1 MRAASARSF
10 NVPFRAIRYPER
22 MPRYLIT
29 ALLACAAA
37 PAWADDVVD
46 PLGEQRWL
54 FAIGGF
60 RSDFDTNIRVDSSEL
75 GQGTEFGFERDLGLD
90 ATDSLARYEAAV
102 RIGDRHRL
110 SLTYFDATREK
121 SARIE
126 RRIEFGDLVYDVDL
140 RLRGSFDARVA
151 EILYHYAFWRSER
164 VRAEALF
171 GVHELTLRAR
181 LAAELA
187 GTGEAGVGV
196 AKASGP
202 LPVIGTSV
210 FWQLSKNWRF
220 DFHAQALDAEFGDFD
235 GRVLDLRTGF
245 AFRPTDHFEV
255 GLYYNRFQLDLD
267 IEKSRWT
274 GTLDFDYHGPQ
285 LNLAARF

>member
-1 MRAASARSF
+1 MLATMSRS
-10 NVPFRAIRYPER
+10 I
-22 MPRYLIT
+22 
-29 ALLACAAA
+29 ALVFLVATAA
-37 PAWADDVVD
+37 PAWAGDVVD
-46 PLGEQRWL
+46 PLGEQRFML
-54 FAIGGF
+54 SIGGF
-60 RSDFDTNIRVDSSEL
+60 HSDFDTTIRVDSREL

-90 ATDSLARYEAAV
+90 STDSLVRFDAAA

-110 SLTYFDATREK
+110 SLTYFDATRSE
-121 SARIE
+121 SSRIE

-140 RLRGSFDARVA
+140 RLRGEFSARVA

-187 GTGEAGVGV
+187 GTGEAAVGI

-202 LPVIGTSV
+202 LPVVGTSV
-210 FWQLSKNWRF
+210 FWQLSKRWRY
-220 DFHAQALDAEFGDFD
+220 DLHLQALDAEFNDFD

-245 AFRPTDHFEV
+245 AFRPTDNFEV
-255 GLYYNRFQLDLD
+255 ALYYNRFDLDLD
-267 IEKSRWT
+267 IEKPRWT

-285 LNLAARF
+285 LNLVARF